1 MEKNRALLIRS
12 FDEPLLPEEEKQLK
26 EALNQS
32 EELRKEKNELEAV
45 RTLMSD
51 YSPSLGDGFS
61 KTVLDRIE
69 AMADDNNLYH
79 LFTRFALGGVA
90 AILVLLISVYFTD
103 GNLSTDSLLGLS
115 DLSADNILL
124 ALSSF

>member
-1 MEKNRALLIRS
+1 MEKIRELLFRS

-26 EALNQS
+26 KALKQS
-32 EELRKEKNELEAV
+32 EALRKEKNELEAV
-45 RTLMSD
+45 RTVMSD
-51 YSPSLGDGFS
+51 YSPSFGDGFS

-69 AMADDNNLYH
+69 AMADDSNLYH
-79 LFTRFALGGVA
+79 LFKRFALGGVA
-90 AILVLLISVYFTD
+90 AILILLISVYFTD

-115 DLSADNILL
+115 DLSTDNILL

>member
-1 MEKNRALLIRS
+1 MEKNRELLIRS

-26 EALNQS
+26 EALKQS
-32 EELRKEKNELEAV
+32 EALRKEKNELEAV
-45 RTLMSD
+45 RTVMSD
-51 YSPSLGDGFS
+51 YSPSFGDGFS

-69 AMADDNNLYH
+69 AMADDSNLYQ
-79 LFTRFALGGVA
+79 LFKRFALGGVA

-115 DLSADNILL
+115 GLSADNILL

>member
-1 MEKNRALLIRS
+1 MEKNRELLIRS
-12 FDEPLLPEEEKQLK
+12 FGEPLLPEEEKQLK
-26 EALNQS
+26 EALKQS
-32 EELRKEKNELEAV
+32 EALRKEKNELEAV
-45 RTLMSD
+45 RTVMSD
-51 YSPSLGDGFS
+51 YSPSFGDGFS

-69 AMADDNNLYH
+69 AMTDDSNLYQ
-79 LFTRFALGGVA
+79 LFKRFALGGVA

-115 DLSADNILL
+115 DLSTDNILL

>member
-69 AMADDNNLYH
+69 AMADDSNLYH
-79 LFTRFALGGVA
+79 LFKRFAFGGVA